1 MRLLMW
7 YLIVINI
14 VTWIAFGLD
23 KWKAKNR
30 EMAYPGAD
38 TPAAGSDW
46 RLFRRAGG
54 DDHVPA

>member
-23 KWKAKNR
+23 KWKAKSGKWNGR
-30 EMAYPGAD
+30 YCCWRWPAD
-38 TPAAGSDW
+38 LWEHWQG
-46 RLFRRAGG
+46 
-54 DDHVPA
+54 